1 MEQAPRLVLRFA
13 VLTALGLAA
22 AGAAILMVVRHGD
35 TVQAEQ
41 HAIDRARFAVE
52 AVIRK
57 ELRAEDVA
65 TPVVGIRRQELDDLF
80 VDVLLDGNLRASLYG
95 SGGLITYSTDHRLIG
110 TPATAT
116 LAREAMRGKVVSH
129 LAGGS
134 NGSPRVLETFVP
146 VVLGADGSPGA
157 VALEQDYG
165 PIAAEADQ
173 AFFPI
178 AGVLEV
184 VLVLLFATLVPVL
197 ARVSRR
203 IRRHVAE
210 LEYVASHDDLTGLP
224 NRRGFRRALRAVG
237 GGENAAVIVV
247 ELDGIAEINDALGH
261 AAGDAL
267 LVEAAARLQSEAGEA
282 SVVARLGGDD
292 FGLLMRANE
301 GSTPVAF
308 ARRIHDAL
316 VRPYVVDGVKVAV
329 GAHAGVALLP
339 EHGTDSDVLVRCAT
353 LGAEVAGERQTG
365 VEVYDPTG
373 EATDVARLALAAEL
387 REAIAN
393 GQLVLHYQPQADLQT
408 GVVRGVEALVRWQH
422 PERGLL
428 GPGAFVPLAERS
440 GLVKELGRFVL
451 EESARQWRAWQRD
464 GLELDMSVNLT
475 AVDLLDLSLPDQ
487 VADTLRR
494 HEMPASSLVIEVT
507 ETTIMGDPRRT
518 GEVLERLRSAG
529 VRLAIDDFGT
539 GYSSLAYLCQL
550 PVHEVKVDR
559 AFVTGIPDDTANA
572 AILRCTVELAHG
584 LGLEVV
590 AEGVET
596 HEQWACLVA
605 LGCDLAQGY
614 LLARPLPADELAA
627 LANRRANPVAA

>member
-1 MEQAPRLVLRFA
+1 
-13 VLTALGLAA
+13 
-22 AGAAILMVVRHGD
+22 
-35 TVQAEQ
+35 
-41 HAIDRARFAVE
+41 
-52 AVIRK
+52 
-57 ELRAEDVA
+57 
-65 TPVVGIRRQELDDLF
+65 
-80 VDVLLDGNLRASLYG
+80 
-95 SGGLITYSTDHRLIG
+95 
-110 TPATAT
+110 
-116 LAREAMRGKVVSH
+116 
-129 LAGGS
+129 
-134 NGSPRVLETFVP
+134 
-146 VVLGADGSPGA
+146 
-157 VALEQDYG
+157 
-165 PIAAEADQ
+165 
-173 AFFPI
+173 
-178 AGVLEV
+178 
-184 VLVLLFATLVPVL
+184 
-197 ARVSRR
+197 
-203 IRRHVAE
+203 
-210 LEYVASHDDLTGLP
+210 
-224 NRRGFRRALRAVG
+224 
-237 GGENAAVIVV
+237 
-247 ELDGIAEINDALGH
+247 
-261 AAGDAL
+261 
-267 LVEAAARLQSEAGEA
+267 
-282 SVVARLGGDD
+282 
-292 FGLLMRANE
+292 MRANE